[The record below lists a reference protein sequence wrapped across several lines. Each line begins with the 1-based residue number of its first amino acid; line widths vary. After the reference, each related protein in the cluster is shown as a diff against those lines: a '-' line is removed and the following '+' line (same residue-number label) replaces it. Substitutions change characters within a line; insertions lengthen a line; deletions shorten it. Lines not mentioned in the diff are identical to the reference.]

1 MNKSLVAILASQKPL
16 SILPYSQWLRVVDD
30 RERACDLAL
39 QEPDLVCG
47 TSPGSAY
54 NVYNV
59 DILTRHPMSQ
69 PPSETVTVRLPTA
82 LKQKLEALAVS
93 TRRSKSWLAAEA
105 IAAYVEQQTWQ
116 IQQIEEAVVLA
127 DSDQADWVDGDA
139 VNAWLESW
147 GTADEQSPPCA

>member
-1 MNKSLVAILASQKPL
+1 
-16 SILPYSQWLRVVDD
+16 
-30 RERACDLAL
+30 
-39 QEPDLVCG
+39 
-47 TSPGSAY
+47 
-54 NVYNV
+54 
-59 DILTRHPMSQ
+59 MSQ